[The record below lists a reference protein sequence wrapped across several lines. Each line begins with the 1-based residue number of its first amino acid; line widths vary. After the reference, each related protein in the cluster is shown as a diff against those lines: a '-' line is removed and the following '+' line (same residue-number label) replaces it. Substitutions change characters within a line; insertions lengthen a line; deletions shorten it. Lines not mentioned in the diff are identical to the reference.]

1 MHQGYSR
8 DLHWISEHAFSKKKN
23 IKIDI
28 SIYNIRIMGVQ
39 RGEKNK

>member
-8 DLHWISEHAFSKKKN
+8 DLHWISEHAFSKKN